1 MFLCILYF
9 FDQISAWVF
18 LIYLFFYAGFYCITP
33 APVNTSCLFVCFFV
47 LIKNMVKNLGSLFSQ
62 ETPSILEPMEA
73 NLEKPRTMCPGF
85 SVASLKSL
93 GSVWLQTFEGDMI
106 MYLFTSFYYPAELL
120 WKPALRF
127 NLIKYNYNFRKW
139 VIIET
144 SSLNLFSLC
153 GLRDLQM

>member
-33 APVNTSCLFVCFFV
+33 TPANTSCLFVCFFV
-47 LIKNMVKNLGSLFSQ
+47 LIKNIVKNLGSLFSQ

-73 NLEKPRTMCPGF
+73 NLEKPRTMCLGF

-106 MYLFTSFYYPAELL
+106 MYLFTSFYYPAESSR
-120 WKPALRF
+120 KPAFNF
-127 NLIKYNYNFRKW
+127 NLIKYNYNFRK
-139 VIIET
+139 
-144 SSLNLFSLC
+144 
-153 GLRDLQM
+153 

>member
-1 MFLCILYF
+1 MYIVLFWPNFSLGVLNLLVLLCRFLLYHTHTC
-9 FDQISAWVF
+9 QYKLLV
-18 LIYLFFYAGFYCITP
+18 
-33 APVNTSCLFVCFFV
+33 CLFFV

-93 GSVWLQTFEGDMI
+93 GSVWLQTFEGEMI
-106 MYLFTSFYYPAELL
+106 MYLFTSFYYSAESS
-120 WKPALRF
+120 WKPTLRF

-144 SSLNLFSLC
+144 SSLNLFSFC

>member
-1 MFLCILYF
+1 MYIVLFWPNFSLGVLNLLVLLWRFLLYHT
-9 FDQISAWVF
+9 QTHQYKLLV
-18 LIYLFFYAGFYCITP
+18 
-33 APVNTSCLFVCFFV
+33 CLFVFFV
-47 LIKNMVKNLGSLFSQ
+47 LIKNMEKNLGSLFSQ

-93 GSVWLQTFEGDMI
+93 GSVWLQTFEGEMI
-106 MYLFTSFYYPAELL
+106 MYLFTSFYYSAESS
-120 WKPALRF
+120 WKPTLRF

-153 GLRDLQM
+153 GLRDLQV